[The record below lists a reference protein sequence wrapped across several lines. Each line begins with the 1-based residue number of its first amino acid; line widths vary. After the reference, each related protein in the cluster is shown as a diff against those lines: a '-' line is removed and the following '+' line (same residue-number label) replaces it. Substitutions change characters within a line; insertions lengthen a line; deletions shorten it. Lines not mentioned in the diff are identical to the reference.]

1 MHRYR
6 KDDCQNRVRG
16 SILYRITNLVLI
28 TDIDRGSDVADGIY
42 SNRIGSR
49 CDKDCRVV
57 NGLLFNACTYRYS
70 TLSCR
75 VVDTNGPSCVAEQH
89 IQGIRNRHVVDLQ
102 IDDVTIAD
110 TLDALFLYGP
120 ADNIRVN
127 NATVECTLAACDAA
141 EELVIYNA
149 ARVVGAGTD
158 AVGGDS
164 VSYVATT
171 VDVGDEN
178 QGGNTQ
184 QNAAANSVL
193 AVVFTV
199 TVQ

>member
-1 MHRYR
+1 MKRQFEKTTQYLAALMLG
-6 KDDCQNRVRG
+6 VLLTLG
-16 SILYRITNLVLI
+16 SVAQAADNIGV
-28 TDIDRGSDVADGIY
+28 GDVAGDPAALVDSNTFVLNSSGALTLVKTAWLTVGGTPIVSGTTLPAGTQVDFMIY
-42 SNRIGSR
+42 
-49 CDKDCRVV
+49 V
-57 NGLLFNACTYRYS
+57 NNKS
-70 TLSCR
+70 
-75 VVDTNGPSCVAEQH
+75 
-89 IQGIRNRHVVDLQ
+89 DLQ

-120 ADNIRVN
+120 ADNIRVD
-127 NATVECTLAACDAA
+127 NAVVECSLAACDPA
-141 EELVIYNA
+141 EELAIYNA

-164 VSYVATT
+164 VSYVAPT
-171 VDVGDEN
+171 VDVGNEN

-199 TVQ
+199 AVQ

>member
-1 MHRYR
+1 MKRQFEKTKQYLAALMLG
-6 KDDCQNRVRG
+6 VLLTLG
-16 SILYRITNLVLI
+16 SVAQAADNIGV
-28 TDIDRGSDVADGIY
+28 GDVAGDPAALVDSNTFVLNSSGALTLVKTAWLTVGGTPIVSGTTLPAGTQVDFMIY
-42 SNRIGSR
+42 
-49 CDKDCRVV
+49 V
-57 NGLLFNACTYRYS
+57 NNKS
-70 TLSCR
+70 
-75 VVDTNGPSCVAEQH
+75 
-89 IQGIRNRHVVDLQ
+89 DLQ

-164 VSYVATT
+164 VSYVAPT
-171 VDVGDEN
+171 VDVGNEN